1 MHRVAV
7 ILVCALAFGCQG
19 DATPGSD
26 REARSVVRDSA
37 GIQIVDSQQPAWE
50 ESERWQIGAEPLFII
65 RGSDGGPENRLLDP
79 TSIDVDARS
88 RIIIG
93 DGDQAGWDAVLVY
106 DSVGRFVFQ
115 AGKEGEGPGEFGQL
129 WWAQAY
135 RGDSIVA
142 FDMSGDKINVFDP
155 DGEFARLAR
164 VPVVHVPEP
173 PPGTYGFTAGAD
185 AAYADGHFLAYP
197 LGHLDVSGGVG
208 PAWYRHL
215 LLRLSPDGTA
225 WDTLGS
231 FRISQQY
238 WTGTQQEPLWYA
250 PWSIHAVGTTDLFYG
265 SGETFEIR
273 RYDEQGRLSRIIRRA
288 YESRPVTEALREQ
301 LEGWYMDLI
310 SSSPGAHEGAV
321 EQVREQFESAKFTQV
336 LPSYSAML
344 LDDEGF
350 LWVEHFR
357 WIGKER
363 APTVEPATWSVFD
376 AEGTWLGEVSTPP
389 GFILRAVTPDR
400 ALGFMVSE
408 LGVREVHVYPLDRRG

>member
-1 MHRVAV
+1 MHRVAM
-7 ILVCALAFGCQG
+7 ILVCAVVFGCQG
-19 DATPGSD
+19 DATPRSE

-50 ESERWQIGAEPLFII
+50 ESERWQIRAEPLFII

-79 TSIDVDARS
+79 TSIDVDARG

-155 DGEFARLAR
+155 DGDFARLVR
-164 VPVVHVPEP
+164 VPVVDVPEP

-197 LGHLDVSGGVG
+197 HGQLDVSGGVG

-231 FRISQQY
+231 FRISQQN

-250 PWSIHAVGTTDLFYG
+250 PWAIHAVGTTDLFYG
-265 SGETFEIR
+265 TGETFEIR
-273 RYDEQGRLSRIIRRA
+273 RYDEQGRLSRIIRRD
-288 YESRPVTEALREQ
+288 YELRPVTEALREQ

-310 SSSPGAHEGAV
+310 SSSPGAHEGAA
-321 EQVREQFESAKFTQV
+321 EQVREQFESARFTQA

-357 WIGKER
+357 WFEKER
-363 APTVEPATWSVFD
+363 EIFSKVVDRSSAD
-376 AEGTWLGEVSTPP
+376 ARLST
-389 GFILRAVTPDR
+389 
-400 ALGFMVSE
+400 
-408 LGVREVHVYPLDRRG
+408 